1 MKEKRLVWILIA
13 VLVLGC
19 LSGCGAAVKDN
30 ATFEYS
36 ASDSAPAED
45 VYVDDMAWDDA
56 GAVPVPEPEDAISTM
71 GTGTETGTVQPDLSE
86 KIIYSATAEL
96 ETVTFDDTVA
106 AVEQMVAQYGGFLES
121 SYVEG
126 IDYYD
131 AYYGGQTYRTAQFTI
146 RVPVENYSAMTGGLS
161 DLGHVVSIRHFAE
174 NVTAQYTDL
183 ESRLTAYET
192 EEAALLEM
200 LEKAET
206 VTDLLEIQTRLAEVR
221 YEIEYYTS
229 SLRNLQN
236 EISYS
241 TVDLSV
247 YEVKELSET
256 VEPQLT
262 YWEEMGEG
270 FKSSMRRVGR
280 VFKNGFMDVVSNL
293 PMILLVLA
301 FLAVIF
307 LVPFLLIRRAVRKAR
322 KKEQE
327 RMAQMMQCVPEEPHI
342 PEE

>member
-1 MKEKRLVWILIA
+1 MKEKRFVWILIA

-19 LSGCGAAVKDN
+19 LSGCGAVAKDT
-30 ATFEYS
+30 AAFEYS
-36 ASDSAPAED
+36 AADSAPAED

-56 GAVPVPEPEDAISTM
+56 GAVPAPESEAVMSTM
-71 GTGTETGTVQPDLSE
+71 GTGTDAGTVQPDLSE
-86 KIIYSATAEL
+86 KIIYSAMAEL

-106 AVEQMVAQYGGFLES
+106 AVEQMVAQYGGFMES

-131 AYYGGQTYRTAQFTI
+131 AYYGGQTYRVAQFTI

-161 DLGHVVSIRHFAE
+161 DLGHVVSIHHYAE

-192 EEAALLEM
+192 EEDALLEM

-236 EISYS
+236 QISYS
-241 TVDLSV
+241 TVELSV
-247 YEVKELSET
+247 YEVKELTET